1 MARIGMK
8 YPVWAPLIE
17 EHNGQMPTYGKGVVI
32 GSAIAGTITIQRNTT
47 ELYADDMLKESDNGV
62 SGGTISL
69 EVDGIREEARVTV
82 MGHVKNSDGSI
93 DMTGDPSPY
102 GGYGYI
108 EEQSLNNVKSY
119 SGMWVFKTMLGQN
132 TINANTRGQNTS
144 FATATM
150 DGTMS
155 AVLPEADMKN
165 HFYRRKEFA
174 TLDEAYAWLNGLA
187 HIGEE

>member
-8 YPVWAPLIE
+8 YPVWAPLE
-17 EHNGQMPTYGKGVVI
+17 SENNGSMPTYGKGVVI
-32 GSAIAGTITIQRNTT
+32 GAAIAGTITIQRNTT

-69 EVDGIREEARVTV
+69 EVDGISEEARVAV
-82 MGHVKNSDGSI
+82 MGNVKNADGSV

-108 EEQSLNNVKSY
+108 EEESLNNVKSY

-150 DGTMS
+150 DGTMH

-165 HFYRRKEFA
+165 HFYRRKQFA
-174 TLDEAYAWLNGLA
+174 NLDEAYAWLNGLA